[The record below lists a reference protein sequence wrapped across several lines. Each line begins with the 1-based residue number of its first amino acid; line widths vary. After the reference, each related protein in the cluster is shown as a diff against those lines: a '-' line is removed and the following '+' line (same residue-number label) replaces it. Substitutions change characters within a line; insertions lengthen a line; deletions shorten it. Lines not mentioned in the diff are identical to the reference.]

1 MIRENKDAQAI
12 LARLDTIAALLGRVL
27 AELEK
32 SNEFAAAARKAAL
45 SESAKARRAGRA
57 KLLTEGKP
65 ASGGKKKLPDSDEIV
80 DEIFRS

>member
-27 AELEK
+27 VELEK

-45 SESAKARRAGRA
+45 SESTKARRAGRA
-57 KLLTEGKP
+57 KLLTEGKLT
-65 ASGGKKKLPDSDEIV
+65 SGGKKKFPDSDEII

>member
-32 SNEFAAAARKAAL
+32 SNEFAATARKVAL
-45 SESAKARRAGRA
+45 SESAKSSRAGRA
-57 KLLTEGKP
+57 KLLTEGKS
-65 ASGGKKKLPDSDEIV
+65 ASGGKKLPDSDEIV